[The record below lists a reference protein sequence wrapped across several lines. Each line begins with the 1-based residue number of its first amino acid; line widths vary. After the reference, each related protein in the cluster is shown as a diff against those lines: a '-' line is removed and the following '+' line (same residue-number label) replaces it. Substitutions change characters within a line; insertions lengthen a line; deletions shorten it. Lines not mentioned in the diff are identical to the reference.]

1 VKHDQPQ
8 TSIPL
13 ESILVSADIGI
24 WQYDHAA
31 DNLTHNLAFVAA
43 AGLEPGMDRCPL
55 GTWFDA
61 IHAEDQEQVRREFNA
76 AMTTASALLQ
86 IEYRLR
92 RADQSWLWVAARG
105 RAVERDTQGRAL
117 RSAGTIIDISE
128 RKQADFLLQ
137 IQHEFAGFLLA
148 GPDRESLFAA
158 ILGTALRLPG
168 LDCGGLY
175 WRQPD
180 GGYRLVGHRGFAP
193 AFVKQVHTLP
203 ADSPQAELIRQGGLQ
218 CSCSTACSH
227 CTTPDL
233 ILQPPLVEE
242 GLRSLVVLPIVV
254 EGEALACLNLASHTR
269 ESTPK
274 ATVTALETLTRQ
286 FSQALS
292 RAHFAEESALQQEN
306 FAGLFSAIDD
316 YLFVLGPDGT
326 VLHYNRAVAEG
337 LGYGDTLLGR
347 SVIEAHPPE
356 VREQAAHIVG
366 EIIAGRLTSC
376 PLPLLKA
383 DGSQVMVD
391 TRVVAGHW
399 NGKPAIIGVSR
410 DITEQLRQ
418 EAALSEARQFSD
430 DLINALPGIYFLIDD
445 AGRMVRWNRW
455 LNQIT
460 GLDNEVLSGMNATE
474 FFAGDDVAAIAA
486 AVEKAFAT
494 GETVVEA
501 NLRASG
507 GRYIPHLFTAKRTVS
522 KGRRYIGGLGVDISA
537 LHDSQAAL
545 AESNALLTA
554 IIDTAPMRVFWKDLD
569 LRYLG
574 CNPAFASDAGKA
586 GPADLVGRND
596 YDMAWA
602 EQADLYRADDRKIID
617 SGIARIAYEEP
628 QTTPEGRS
636 IWLRTSKVP
645 LRDKDGRVI
654 GVLGLY
660 DDITNARNAEA
671 ALREREEIFSAI
683 VNRAAEGILLVDAE
697 TLEFTEF
704 NDAACEGLGYTR
716 DEFARLTLSDVQ
728 GDMTAEE
735 TREKVRVAAATPD
748 GLRFTNRHRHKDG
761 SLRERRISNRPV
773 SVGERTYLAH
783 VWHDITLEMQ
793 AERALAEAGMF
804 LRETQAI
811 ARVGGWK
818 ANPQTD
824 MLLWTEEVF
833 RMTGHPPDQP
843 PAGLAEGLRYYAP
856 EYLSELQRLLGEAW
870 EHGTPFS
877 IETELISATGRRFW
891 VELRCVGRI
900 DGEDGGTFLTGTI
913 QDISERK
920 QTEAALRDREAIMS
934 AIVGQAGDAI
944 ELTDLETFRFVEFND
959 TPCKLLGYTRDEYRT
974 LSVFDIQAGVP
985 EEELRA
991 RMADLPAGHVSAFET
1006 LHRRKDGSLL
1016 DAQVSVRII
1025 ELNGR
1030 RHAVAIWSDISERK
1044 RVAAELDRHRHH
1056 LEEIVAS
1063 RTAALEAANHRLS
1076 MSDRRL
1082 SAMFAMSQKAN
1093 ALDERELLQ
1102 MGIEEAVKLTASEI
1116 GYLHF
1121 VNEDQQTLALY
1132 TWSEGTLKHCT
1143 AAYDTHYPVS
1153 AAGMWADTVR
1163 FKRPVLHNDYQ
1174 ALPDRAGYPDGHA
1187 HLVRHLGVP
1196 LVENGAVHMLMGVGN
1211 KATDY
1216 DESDINELQ
1225 LIGNDLWSIVMRRRA
1240 EVALAAAKE
1249 AAEAANVAKSA
1260 FLANMSHEIRTPMN
1274 GILGMASLMRRA
1286 GVTPQQKEQLDKID
1300 TAADHLLGI
1309 INDILD
1315 LSKIEAGKF
1324 VLEEAP
1330 VVIGSLVGNV
1340 RSILAERA
1348 RERGLMLQLET
1359 EVLPQGLVGD
1369 PTRLQ
1374 QALLNYATNAIKF
1387 TEQGT
1392 VTIRALVLADAAD
1405 SALLRFEVADTG
1417 IGIPPEALSRLFSAF
1432 EQADNSTTRKYGGTG
1447 LGLAITR
1454 HLAQMM
1460 GGEVGA
1466 ESTPGAGSLF
1476 WFTARLQKRAGQEQS
1491 TAQTSDADA
1500 EQALQQRF
1508 RGRRIL
1514 VVDDEPVNREVAKM
1528 LIEDT
1533 GLSVDT
1539 AEDGEQAVAMARA
1552 DAYATI
1558 LMDMQMPKL
1567 DGLAATRQIR
1577 TLDGYGKVP
1586 IIAMTANA
1594 FAEDKARCIDAGM
1607 DDFLAKPFDPDTLFA
1622 VLLRWLSRKAD

>member
-1 VKHDQPQ
+1 
-8 TSIPL
+8 
-13 ESILVSADIGI
+13 
-24 WQYDHAA
+24 
-31 DNLTHNLAFVAA
+31 
-43 AGLEPGMDRCPL
+43 
-55 GTWFDA
+55 
-61 IHAEDQEQVRREFNA
+61 
-76 AMTTASALLQ
+76 
-86 IEYRLR
+86 
-92 RADQSWLWVAARG
+92 
-105 RAVERDTQGRAL
+105 
-117 RSAGTIIDISE
+117 
-128 RKQADFLLQ
+128 
-137 IQHEFAGFLLA
+137 
-148 GPDRESLFAA
+148 
-158 ILGTALRLPG
+158 
-168 LDCGGLY
+168 
-175 WRQPD
+175 
-180 GGYRLVGHRGFAP
+180 
-193 AFVKQVHTLP
+193 
-203 ADSPQAELIRQGGLQ
+203 
-218 CSCSTACSH
+218 
-227 CTTPDL
+227 
-233 ILQPPLVEE
+233 
-242 GLRSLVVLPIVV
+242 
-254 EGEALACLNLASHTR
+254 
-269 ESTPK
+269 
-274 ATVTALETLTRQ
+274 
-286 FSQALS
+286 
-292 RAHFAEESALQQEN
+292 
-306 FAGLFSAIDD
+306 
-316 YLFVLGPDGT
+316 
-326 VLHYNRAVAEG
+326 
-337 LGYGDTLLGR
+337 
-347 SVIEAHPPE
+347 
-356 VREQAAHIVG
+356 
-366 EIIAGRLTSC
+366 
-376 PLPLLKA
+376 
-383 DGSQVMVD
+383 
-391 TRVVAGHW
+391 
-399 NGKPAIIGVSR
+399 
-410 DITEQLRQ
+410 
-418 EAALSEARQFSD
+418 
-430 DLINALPGIYFLIDD
+430 
-445 AGRMVRWNRW
+445 
-455 LNQIT
+455 
-460 GLDNEVLSGMNATE
+460 
-474 FFAGDDVAAIAA
+474 
-486 AVEKAFAT
+486 
-494 GETVVEA
+494 
-501 NLRASG
+501 
-507 GRYIPHLFTAKRTVS
+507 
-522 KGRRYIGGLGVDISA
+522 
-537 LHDSQAAL
+537 
-545 AESNALLTA
+545 
-554 IIDTAPMRVFWKDLD
+554 MRVFWKDLD

-586 GPADLVGRND
+586 GPADLVGKDD

-602 EQADLYRADDRKIID
+602 EQADLYRADDRKIIE

-645 LRDKDGRVI
+645 LRNKDGRVI

-660 DDITNARNAEA
+660 DDITNAHSAEA

-683 VNRAAEGILLVDAE
+683 VNRAAEGILLVDVE

-716 DEFARLTLSDVQ
+716 DEFARLKLSDVQ
-728 GDMTAEE
+728 GDMTFEE
-735 TREKVRVAAATPD
+735 TREKVRIAAATPD
-748 GLRFTNRHRHKDG
+748 GLRFANKHRHKDG

-783 VWHDITLEMQ
+783 VWHDVTLEMQ
-793 AERALAEAGMF
+793 VERALAEAGMF

-833 RMTGHPPDQP
+833 RMTGHPPDRP

-856 EYLSELQRLLGEAW
+856 EYLPEMQRLLGQAW

-920 QTEAALRDREAIMS
+920 QTETALRDREAIMS
-934 AIVGQAGDAI
+934 AIVAQAGDAI
-944 ELTDLETFRFVEFND
+944 ELTDLEAFRFVEFND
-959 TPCKLLGYTRDEYRT
+959 TSCKLLGYTRDEYRK
-974 LSVFDIQAGVP
+974 LRVFDIQAEIP
-985 EEELRA
+985 EQELRE
-991 RMADLPAGHVSAFET
+991 RMAHLPTGEAVSFET
-1006 LHRRKDGSLL
+1006 RHRRKDGGVI
-1016 DAQVSVRII
+1016 DAQVNVRLI
-1025 ELNGR
+1025 ELGGR

-1044 RVAAELDRHRHH
+1044 RIAAELDRHRHH

-1286 GVTPQQKEQLDKID
+1286 GVTPKQKEQLDKID

>member
-1 VKHDQPQ
+1 VNHDTPQ
-8 TSIPL
+8 ASIPL

-31 DNLTHNLAFVAA
+31 DSLTHNLAFVAA
-43 AGLEPGMDRCPL
+43 AGLEHGMDRCPL
-55 GTWFDA
+55 GAWFDA
-61 IHAEDQEQVRREFNA
+61 IHPEDQEQVRREFNA
-76 AMTTASALLQ
+76 ATTTASALLQ

-92 RADQSWLWVAARG
+92 RLDQSWFWVAARG

-148 GPDRESLFAA
+148 GPDRVSLFAA
-158 ILGTALRLPG
+158 ILGMALRLPG

-175 WRQPD
+175 WRQAD
-180 GGYRLVGHRGFAP
+180 GSYKLVGHRGFAP
-193 AFVKQVHTLP
+193 AFVKRVHTLP

-218 CSCSTACSH
+218 CSCSTVCSH
-227 CTTPDL
+227 CTAPDL
-233 ILQPPLVEE
+233 VRQPALVEE
-242 GLRSLVVLPIVV
+242 GLHSLVVLPIVV
-254 EGEALACLNLASHTR
+254 EGESLACLNLASHSR
-269 ESTPK
+269 GATPK

-292 RAHFAEESALQQEN
+292 RAHFAEASALQQEN
-306 FAGLFSAIDD
+306 FAGLFSAIED

-347 SVIEAHPPE
+347 PVIETHPPE
-356 VREQAAHIVG
+356 ARERAAYIVG
-366 EIIAGRLTSC
+366 EMIAGRLASC
-376 PLPLLKA
+376 PLPLLRA

-391 TRVVAGHW
+391 TRIVAGHW
-399 NGKPAIIGVSR
+399 DGKPAIIGVSR

-418 EAALSEARQFSD
+418 EAALGEARQFSD

-445 AGRMVRWNRW
+445 TGRMVRWNRR
-455 LNQIT
+455 LAELTGTPDAQIGHMQAT
-460 GLDNEVLSGMNATE
+460 G
-474 FFAGDDVAAIAA
+474 FFAGDDVAGIAA
-486 AVEKAFAT
+486 AVRTAFDT
-494 GETVVEA
+494 GEVEVEA
-501 NLRASG
+501 GILVAG
-507 GRYIPHLFTAKRTVS
+507 GGVVPYLFTAKRTVI
-522 KGRRYIGGLGVDISA
+522 GDRAYIGGLGLDISDRKQVA
-537 LHDSQAAL
+537 RTL
-545 AESNALLTA
+545 AEEATRRRILFEQSRDG
-554 IIDTAPMRVFWKDLD
+554 IVVVDLE
-569 LRYLG
+569 G
-574 CNPAFASDAGKA
+574 AVVEANTAFADMLGYA
-586 GPADLVGRND
+586 ADEMQTLHVWDWATRPREELLAEFAAIRSQGRTF
-596 YDMAWA
+596 
-602 EQADLYRADDRKIID
+602 ETRQKR
-617 SGIARIAYEEP
+617 
-628 QTTPEGRS
+628 
-636 IWLRTSKVP
+636 
-645 LRDKDGRVI
+645 KDGRIIDVETSVSAVEAN
-654 GVLGLY
+654 GRTLLY
-660 DDITNARNAEA
+660 SVHRDISQRKQT
-671 ALREREEIFSAI
+671 
-683 VNRAAEGILLVDAE
+683 
-697 TLEFTEF
+697 
-704 NDAACEGLGYTR
+704 
-716 DEFARLTLSDVQ
+716 
-728 GDMTAEE
+728 
-735 TREKVRVAAATPD
+735 
-748 GLRFTNRHRHKDG
+748 
-761 SLRERRISNRPV
+761 
-773 SVGERTYLAH
+773 ERT
-783 VWHDITLEMQ
+783 
-793 AERALAEAGMF
+793 LAEAGMF
-804 LRETQAI
+804 LHETQAI

-833 RMTGHPPDQP
+833 RLTGHPLDHP

-856 EYLSELQRLLGEAW
+856 EYLPALQRLLTAAW
-870 EHGTPFS
+870 EQGTPFS

-891 VELRCVGRI
+891 AELRCTGRI
-900 DGEDGGTFLTGTI
+900 EGADGGADITGTI
-913 QDISERK
+913 QDITERK
-920 QTEAALRDREAIMS
+920 QAETALRDREAVLS
-934 AIVGQAGDAI
+934 AIVSQAGDAI
-944 ELTDLETFRFVEFND
+944 ELADLETFRFVEFND
-959 TPCKLLGYTRDEYRT
+959 ASCNLLGYTRDEYHK
-974 LSVFDIQAGVP
+974 LSVFDIQAEIP
-985 EEELRA
+985 EQELRE
-991 RMADLPAGHVSAFET
+991 RMSHLPTGEAVSFET
-1006 LHRRKDGSLL
+1006 RHRRKDGGVI
-1016 DAQVSVRII
+1016 DAQVNVRLI
-1025 ELNGR
+1025 ELGGR

-1063 RTAALEAANHRLS
+1063 RTAEIEAANHRLA

-1093 ALDERELLQ
+1093 TLEERELLQ

-1121 VNEDQQTLALY
+1121 VNDDQQTIALY
-1132 TWSEGTLKHCT
+1132 TWSAGTLQNCT
-1143 AAYDTHYPVS
+1143 AAYDNHYPVS

-1163 FKRPVLHNDYQ
+1163 FKHPVLHNDYQ

-1196 LVENGAVHMLMGVGN
+1196 LVENGVVHMLMGVGN

-1216 DESDINELQ
+1216 DESDVSELQ
-1225 LIGNDLWSIVMRRRA
+1225 LIGNDLWAIVRRRRA
-1240 EVALAAAKE
+1240 EVALAEAKE

-1300 TAADHLLGI
+1300 MAADHLLGI

-1330 VVIGSLVGNV
+1330 VVIESLVGNV
-1340 RSILAERA
+1340 RSILSERA
-1348 RERGLMLQLET
+1348 REKGLTLQLEA
-1359 EVLPQGLVGD
+1359 EVLPRTLVGD

-1387 TEQGT
+1387 SDQGS
-1392 VTIRALVLADAAD
+1392 VTIRTRVLEDAAD
-1405 SALLRFEVADTG
+1405 STLLRFEVADTG

-1454 HLAQMM
+1454 HLAKMM
-1460 GGEVGA
+1460 GGEAGA

-1476 WFTARLQKRAGQEQS
+1476 WFTARLQKRAGQEQCA
-1491 TAQTSDADA
+1491 AQTSAADA
-1500 EQALQQRF
+1500 EQTLQQRF

-1533 GLSVDT
+1533 GLIVDT
-1539 AEDGEQAVAMARA
+1539 AENGEQAVAMARA
-1552 DAYATI
+1552 NAYSSI

-1567 DGLAATRQIR
+1567 DGLAATRLIR
-1577 TLDGYGKVP
+1577 TLPGYGKLPV
-1586 IIAMTANA
+1586 IAMTANA

-1607 DDFLAKPFDPDTLFA
+1607 DDFLTKPFDPDTLFRI
-1622 VLLRWLSRKAD
+1622 LLLWLSRDQD

>member
-1 VKHDQPQ
+1 VNQDQPQ

-31 DNLTHNLAFVAA
+31 DSLTHNLAFVAA
-43 AGLEPGMDRCPL
+43 AGLEHGMDRCPL
-55 GTWFDA
+55 GAWFDA
-61 IHAEDQEQVRREFNA
+61 IHPEDQEQARRGFNA
-76 AMTTASALLQ
+76 ALATGSTLLE

-92 RADQSWLWVAARG
+92 RADRSWLWVAARG
-105 RAVERDTQGRAL
+105 RVVERDTQGRPL

-180 GGYRLVGHRGFAP
+180 GSYKLVGHRGFAP

-227 CTTPDL
+227 CTAPDL
-233 ILQPPLVEE
+233 VRQPALVGE
-242 GLRSLVVLPIVV
+242 GLHSLVVLPIVV
-254 EGEALACLNLASHTR
+254 EGEALACLNLASHTHGA
-269 ESTPK
+269 TPK

-292 RAHFAEESALQQEN
+292 RAHFAEASALQQEN
-306 FAGLFSAIDD
+306 FAGLFSAIED

-337 LGYGDTLLGR
+337 LGYGDSLLGR
-347 SVIEAHPPE
+347 SVIEVHPPE
-356 VREQAAHIVG
+356 VREIAARIVG
-366 EIIAGRLTSC
+366 EMIAGSVSSC
-376 PLPLLKA
+376 PLPLLRT
-383 DGSQVMVD
+383 DGTRVMVD
-391 TRVVAGHW
+391 TRAVAGHW
-399 NGKPAIIGVSR
+399 NGQPAIIGVSR
-410 DITEQLRQ
+410 DITQQLKQ
-418 EAALSEARQFSD
+418 EAALGEARQFSD

-460 GLDNEVLSGMNATE
+460 GLDNAVLSGMNATE

-507 GRYIPHLFTAKRTVS
+507 ERYIPHLFTAKRTVS
-522 KGRRYIGGLGVDISA
+522 EGRQYIGGLGIDISA

-586 GPADLVGRND
+586 GPAELVGRND

-602 EQADLYRADDRKIID
+602 EQADLYRADDRKIIE

-660 DDITNARNAEA
+660 DDITNAHSAEA

-683 VNRAAEGILLVDAE
+683 VNRAAEGILLVDVE

-716 DEFARLTLSDVQ
+716 DEFARLKLSDVQ
-728 GDMTAEE
+728 GDMTFEE
-735 TREKVRVAAATPD
+735 TREKVRIAAATPD
-748 GLRFTNRHRHKDG
+748 GLRFANKHRHKDG

-783 VWHDITLEMQ
+783 VWHDVTLEMQ
-793 AERALAEAGMF
+793 VERALAEAGMF

-833 RMTGHPPDQP
+833 RMTGHPPDRP

-856 EYLSELQRLLGEAW
+856 EYLPEMQRLLGQAW

-920 QTEAALRDREAIMS
+920 QTETALRDREAIMS
-934 AIVGQAGDAI
+934 AIVAQAGDAI
-944 ELTDLETFRFVEFND
+944 ELTDLEAFRFVEFND
-959 TPCKLLGYTRDEYRT
+959 TSCKLLGYTRDEYRK
-974 LSVFDIQAGVP
+974 LRVFDIQAEIP
-985 EEELRA
+985 EQELRE
-991 RMADLPAGHVSAFET
+991 RMAHLPTGEAVSFET
-1006 LHRRKDGSLL
+1006 RHRRKDGGVI
-1016 DAQVSVRII
+1016 DAQVNVRLI
-1025 ELNGR
+1025 ELGGR

-1044 RVAAELDRHRHH
+1044 RIAAELDRHRHH

-1286 GVTPQQKEQLDKID
+1286 GVTPKQKEQLDKID

>member
-1 VKHDQPQ
+1 VNQDQPQ

-31 DNLTHNLAFVAA
+31 DSLTHNLAFVAA
-43 AGLEPGMDRCPL
+43 AGLEHGMDRCPL
-55 GTWFDA
+55 GAWFDA
-61 IHAEDQEQVRREFNA
+61 IHPEDQEQVRREFNA
-76 AMTTASALLQ
+76 AITATSALLE

-92 RADQSWLWVAARG
+92 RADRSWLWVAARG
-105 RAVERDTQGRAL
+105 RVVERDTQGRPL

-148 GPDRESLFAA
+148 GPTRESLFAA

-180 GGYRLVGHRGFAP
+180 ANYKLIEHRGFTP
-193 AFVKQVHTLP
+193 AFVKRVHTLP
-203 ADSPQAELIRQGGLQ
+203 ADSPQATIIREGRLQ
-218 CSCSTACSH
+218 CSCSEGHGH
-227 CTTPDL
+227 CTAPAL
-233 ILQPPLVEE
+233 ILQPSLVEE

-254 EGEALACLNLASHTR
+254 EGESLACLNLASHTQGA
-269 ESTPK
+269 TPA

-306 FAGLFSAIDD
+306 FAGLFSAIED
-316 YLFVLGPDGT
+316 YLFVLGADGT

-337 LGYGDTLLGR
+337 LGYGDSLLGR
-347 SVIEAHPPE
+347 SVIEVHPPE
-356 VREQAAHIVG
+356 VRDIAARIVG
-366 EIIAGRLTSC
+366 EMITGGVSSC
-376 PLPLLKA
+376 PLPLLRT
-383 DGSQVMVD
+383 DGTRVMVD
-391 TRVVAGHW
+391 TRAVAGHW
-399 NGKPAIIGVSR
+399 NGRPAIIGVSR
-410 DITEQLRQ
+410 DITQQLKQ
-418 EAALSEARQFSD
+418 EAALGEARQFSD

-460 GLDNEVLSGMNATE
+460 GLDNEVLGGMNATE

-501 NLRASG
+501 NLRDSG

-522 KGRRYIGGLGVDISA
+522 EGRRYIGGLGIDISA

-586 GPADLVGRND
+586 GPAELVGRND

-602 EQADLYRADDRKIID
+602 EQADLYRADDRKIIE

-660 DDITNARNAEA
+660 DDITNAHSAEA

-716 DEFARLTLSDVQ
+716 DEFARLKLSDVQ
-728 GDMTAEE
+728 GDMTFEE
-735 TREKVRVAAATPD
+735 TREKVRIAAATPD
-748 GLRFTNRHRHKDG
+748 GLRFANKHRHKDG

-783 VWHDITLEMQ
+783 VWHDVTLEMQ
-793 AERALAEAGMF
+793 VERALAEAGMF

-833 RMTGHPPDQP
+833 RMTGHPPDRP

-856 EYLSELQRLLGEAW
+856 EYLPEMQRLLGQAW

-920 QTEAALRDREAIMS
+920 QTETALRDREAIMS
-934 AIVGQAGDAI
+934 AIVAQAGDAI

-959 TPCKLLGYTRDEYRT
+959 TSCKLLGYTRDEYRK
-974 LSVFDIQAGVP
+974 LRVFDIQAEIP
-985 EEELRA
+985 EQELRE
-991 RMADLPAGHVSAFET
+991 RMAHLPTGEAVSFET
-1006 LHRRKDGSLL
+1006 RHRRKDGGVI
-1016 DAQVSVRII
+1016 DAQVNVRLI
-1025 ELNGR
+1025 ELGGR

-1093 ALDERELLQ
+1093 TLDERELLQ

-1143 AAYDTHYPVS
+1143 AAYDNHYPVS

-1174 ALPDRAGYPDGHA
+1174 SMPDRAGYPDGHA

-1196 LVENGAVHMLMGVGN
+1196 LVENGVVHMLMGVGN

-1225 LIGNDLWSIVMRRRA
+1225 LIGNDLWSIVRRRRA
-1240 EVALAAAKE
+1240 EVALAEAKE

-1324 VLEEAP
+1324 VLEETP
-1330 VVIGSLVGNV
+1330 VMIGSLVGNV

-1348 RERGLMLQLET
+1348 REKGLALRLES
-1359 EVLPQGLVGD
+1359 EMLPQGLVGD

-1392 VTIRALVLADAAD
+1392 VTIRTLVLADAAD
-1405 SALLRFEVADTG
+1405 SAQLRFEVADTG
-1417 IGIPPEALSRLFSAF
+1417 IGIPADTLSRLFSAF

-1454 HLAQMM
+1454 HLAHLM

-1476 WFTARLQKRAGQEQS
+1476 WFTARLQKRAAQELDASQAS
-1491 TAQTSDADA
+1491 GADA
-1500 EQALQQRF
+1500 ELALQQRF
-1508 RGRRIL
+1508 HGRRIL

-1539 AEDGEQAVAMARA
+1539 AENGEQAVALAKA
-1552 DAYATI
+1552 NAYAAI

-1577 TLDGYGKVP
+1577 TLPGLGRVP
-1586 IIAMTANA
+1586 VIAMTANA